1 LTPRFLANFLR
12 WSFAYFFE
20 RFDLRTK
27 GILRLLKINFSF
39 SHSSSNELVSMGIYK
54 NRHEITKR
62 ENNQAAAYRAAQ

>member
-1 LTPRFLANFLR
+1 VAFCKLFCADF
-12 WSFAYFFE
+12 FAHFFVIVV
-20 RFDLRTK
+20 RTK

-39 SHSSSNELVSMGIYK
+39 SHGSSNELAPMGIYK